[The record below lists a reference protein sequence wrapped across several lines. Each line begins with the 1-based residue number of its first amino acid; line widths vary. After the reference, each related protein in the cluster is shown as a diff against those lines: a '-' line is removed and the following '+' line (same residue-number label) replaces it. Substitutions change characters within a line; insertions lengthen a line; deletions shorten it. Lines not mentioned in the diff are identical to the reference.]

1 MDRESYPTDVNDSQ
15 WLKLSPL
22 IPAGKPGGRPRSSD
36 EREIVNAIFYVNR
49 SGCAWRLL
57 PHDFPPWQTA
67 YSYFRMWKRDG
78 TWSLIHDYMREQVR
92 IQVGRNPEPTAAIID
107 SQSVKTTEKGGLLAM
122 MLARKSKVA
131 NAIYWSM

>member
-1 MDRESYPTDVNDSQ
+1 MDRESYATDVNDRQ
-15 WLKLSPL
+15 WLELSPL
-22 IPAGKPGGRPRSSD
+22 IPSGKSGGRRRSSD

-49 SGCAWRLL
+49 SGCSWRLL

-92 IQVGRNPEPTAAIID
+92 IQEGRNPEPTAAIID